1 MDCVFGPKPDD
12 QTGMVETGLERL
24 AMTDKRELFNRS
36 AKPAISVAIIILAAG
51 RSSRMSLDA
60 GHKLLST
67 FDSVPLVRRMALRAI
82 ESRASHV
89 YAVTGFRHEEIE
101 ACLVDLDMIITFNP
115 DYASGMASSLIAGL
129 KVSGVTDHD
138 GVLILLADMPSVTK
152 ENLDQLI
159 EAFAASKGL
168 AIVRAAHAGTSG
180 NPVIL
185 PNSLYT
191 PARALQ
197 GDHGAKSLI
206 ETCDLDIV
214 EVDIGEAAIVDVD
227 TLSDLQR
234 LGGMPSS
241 R

>member
-1 MDCVFGPKPDD
+1 
-12 QTGMVETGLERL
+12 
-24 AMTDKRELFNRS
+24 MTDKHELSNQS

-51 RSSRMSLDA
+51 RSSRMSSDA

-67 FDSVPLVRRMALRAI
+67 FDGVPLVRRMALRAI
-82 ESRASHV
+82 ESKAKHV
-89 YAVTGFRHEEIE
+89 YAVAGFRHEEIK
-101 ACLVDLDMIITFNP
+101 ACLVDLDMTIAFNP
-115 DYASGMASSLIAGL
+115 AFASGMASSLSAGL
-129 KVSGVTDHD
+129 NIPGAQDHD

-159 EAFAASKGL
+159 EAFEASEGL

-185 PNSLYT
+185 PNSLHT
-191 PARALQ
+191 QARTLQ
-197 GDHGAKSLI
+197 GDHGAKLLI

-227 TLSDLQR
+227 TLSDLQK